1 MRSQHQTPAETTL
14 SSRDKILEAASAS
27 FAEGGFAGARVDEIA
42 DRAGVN
48 KAMLY
53 YHFGD
58 KRALYTEVLA
68 RNFGRIEEALSASIP
83 QEGPAAARLREVI
96 AAVVHA
102 VAANP
107 DHPRIV
113 LREFASGAS
122 NLPPEIFERML
133 GLLRRVRNLLD
144 EGAKSG
150 EFRPTDPVMTH
161 LTLIGAI
168 LMLSVV
174 SPLRGRAA
182 NLQPT
187 IEFPDPDTDIAEF
200 LGDLLLQGIA
210 NSETGEPP

>member
-1 MRSQHQTPAETTL
+1 MTLKQQTPSETPP
-14 SSRDKILEAASAS
+14 SSRDRILDAASAA

-83 QEGPAAARLREVI
+83 QEGSASARLREVI
-96 AAVVHA
+96 AAVVQA
-102 VAANP
+102 IAANP

-113 LREFASGAS
+113 LREFASGAA
-122 NLPPEIFERML
+122 NLPPEILERML
-133 GLLRRVRNLLD
+133 GLLGRVRNLLD
-144 EGAKSG
+144 EGTGSG

-161 LTLIGAI
+161 LSLIGAV

-174 SPLRGRAA
+174 SPLRERAA
-182 NLQPT
+182 NLSPT
-187 IEFPDPDTDIAEF
+187 IGFPDADTDIAEF

-210 NSETGEPP
+210 NSETGESP